1 MRKTVIEL
9 KNGITVCTDTPVSL
23 IANNMTF
30 TGIAQVK
37 DMNTGDNYILTTD
50 AIIFAREYEE

>member
-9 KNGITVCTDTPVSL
+9 KNGTTVCTDTSVSL

-30 TGIAQVK
+30 TGIAEVT
-37 DMNTGDNYILTTD
+37 DMSTGDNYILTTD